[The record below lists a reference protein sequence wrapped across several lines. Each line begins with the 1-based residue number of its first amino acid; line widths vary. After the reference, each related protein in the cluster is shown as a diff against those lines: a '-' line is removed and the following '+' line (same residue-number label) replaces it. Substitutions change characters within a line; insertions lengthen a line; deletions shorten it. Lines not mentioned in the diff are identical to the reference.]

1 MSCLKQSQFRE
12 ESQEAD
18 RHPNKLFGS
27 LDPVCLKLDPPT
39 GLSAYLN
46 QNTAFPFSPP
56 PRPTFTLLFLLF
68 VCLILSWISNQDS
81 WQCILWSQFSF
92 LFKKIFNVFIYFW
105 LCWVFIAVCGLSL
118 VVIPESLIAVPF
130 LVAVVAVHGLSCCVA
145 CGIFLEQGSNL
156 SPALAGRFSTPGPRR
171 KSQSQFS

>member
-1 MSCLKQSQFRE
+1 M
-12 ESQEAD
+12 
-18 RHPNKLFGS
+18 
-27 LDPVCLKLDPPT
+27 
-39 GLSAYLN
+39 
-46 QNTAFPFSPP
+46 
-56 PRPTFTLLFLLF
+56 
-68 VCLILSWISNQDS
+68 
-81 WQCILWSQFSF
+81 
-92 LFKKIFNVFIYFW
+92 
-105 LCWVFIAVCGLSL
+105 CGLSL

>member
-1 MSCLKQSQFRE
+1 MSCLKQSHFRE

-56 PRPTFTLLFLLF
+56 PSSHLYPPLPPSSFCLFNFELNFQPRLLTGYSLVSVLF
-68 VCLILSWISNQDS
+68 SL
-81 WQCILWSQFSF
+81 
-92 LFKKIFNVFIYFW
+92 KKNFNVFIYFG
-105 LCWVFIAVCGLSL
+105 LCWVFIVVCGLSL
-118 VVIPESLIAVPF
+118 VVIPESHCSAF
-130 LVAVVAVHGLSCCVA
+130 SCCSS
-145 CGIFLEQGSNL
+145 CGTW
-156 SPALAGRFSTPGPRR
+156 A
-171 KSQSQFS
+171 